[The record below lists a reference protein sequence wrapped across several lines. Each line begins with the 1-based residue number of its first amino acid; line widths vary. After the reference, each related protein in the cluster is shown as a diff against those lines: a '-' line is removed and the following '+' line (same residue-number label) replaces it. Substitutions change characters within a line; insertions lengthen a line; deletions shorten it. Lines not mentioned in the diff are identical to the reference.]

1 MGLENLLLLENR
13 KIARITELS
22 SADFFKKVSGYD
34 TLRLILCKKAI
45 LVEGDSDELV
55 VQKAYQSKNN
65 NRLPIED
72 QVDVIS
78 VGTSFLRF
86 LELAVVLNLKVAV
99 VTDNDGDILALQKK
113 YEAYIRDNKKENIK
127 ICYDDIVDTG
137 TLTIGGKPYNYNTL
151 EPKILKAN
159 GNNVSLFN
167 SILGTAYSTLEDLQK
182 YMKHHKTEAA
192 LAIFN
197 SSEDI
202 VFPSYIMEAI
212 SNE

>member
-1 MGLENLLLLENR
+1 M
-13 KIARITELS
+13 
-22 SADFFKKVSGYD
+22 
-34 TLRLILCKKAI
+34 
-45 LVEGDSDELV
+45 
-55 VQKAYQSKNN
+55 
-65 NRLPIED
+65 
-72 QVDVIS
+72 DVIS

-159 GNNVSLFN
+159 GNNFPCLIPF
-167 SILGTAYSTLEDLQK
+167 
-182 YMKHHKTEAA
+182 
-192 LAIFN
+192 LAQH
-197 SSEDI
+197 I
-202 VFPSYIMEAI
+202 VPSKICKNI
-212 SNE
+212 